1 MDIDKRT
8 WIYYSGTYMHMSPL
22 EKTYIN
28 KHMYVYTTRKIMDK
42 TKKPNKT

>member
-8 WIYYSGTYMHMSPL
+8 WIYMHMSPL